1 MTHFEALTELNS
13 MIQSAF
19 KNIEY
24 WWIYQWFC
32 DWKSTICM

>member
-1 MTHFEALTELNS
+1 

-32 DWKSTICM
+32 GWKSTICM